1 MTKELLKDVIDWD
14 IINWSRTIPF
24 WEKNLDINGKNL
36 SCLELGGRKG
46 GLSLWL
52 ALKGNNVICSD
63 LNSPESDA
71 SELHKK
77 YRIDSRITYQ
87 SIDATNIPFDNHFD
101 IITFK
106 SILGGI
112 SRDGSDAKKKA
123 TMEQI
128 YQALNK
134 GGKLLFAENLEGS
147 GLHKYLRKR
156 FISWGK
162 EWNYLKLE
170 EIPEVFS
177 SFNKITYVTI
187 GFWGAFGRTEKQ
199 RAILGRLDG
208 MMERLIPSR
217 MRYIVIGIAEK

>member
-14 IINWSRTIPF
+14 VVNWSRTIPF
-24 WEKNLDINGKNL
+24 WEKNIDIKGKNL

-63 LNSPESDA
+63 LNSPEADA
-71 SELHKK
+71 SDLHKK
-77 YRIDSRITYQ
+77 YKIDSRITYQ
-87 SIDATNIPFDNHFD
+87 SIDATQIPFDNHFD

-112 SRDGSDAKKKA
+112 SREGSDEFKKA
-123 TMEQI
+123 TLEQI

-147 GLHKYLRKR
+147 GLHKYLRKK
-156 FISWGK
+156 FVIWGN
-162 EWNYLKLE
+162 EWNYLRLE

-177 SFNKITYVTI
+177 SFSKISYVTI

-199 RAILGRLDG
+199 RAMLGRIDG
-208 MMERLIPSR
+208 VMEKLFPSR